1 MRMKRLRQV
10 LILLL
15 AVCMMLAGTP
25 FGALA
30 GMMDMTNF
38 NDGRIEVTKV
48 PKGKAGGKVTIRMK
62 IVNDEDSDMEDT
74 TVTLVGGTR
83 YDDILNNVFEQDED
97 DGDEDDDDDDTIRDY
112 NTQFPFEADSST
124 FEDKKVGTIRGHSSK
139 TVSITFQLR
148 RDLQPGY
155 YQPFST

>member
-1 MRMKRLRQV
+1 
-10 LILLL
+10 
-15 AVCMMLAGTP
+15 
-25 FGALA
+25 
-30 GMMDMTNF
+30 MMDMTNF

-124 FEDKKVGTIRGHSSK
+124 FEDKKVGTIRGHFSCAVICSQA
-139 TVSITFQLR
+139 TTR
-148 RDLQPGY
+148 
-155 YQPFST
+155 PFST

>member
-48 PKGKAGGKVTIRMK
+48 PKVKAGGKVTIRMK

-97 DGDEDDDDDDTIRDY
+97 DDDDEDDDNDRCTDDDRHAIARSM
-112 NTQFPFEADSST
+112 PHAA
-124 FEDKKVGTIRGHSSK
+124 
-139 TVSITFQLR
+139 
-148 RDLQPGY
+148 
-155 YQPFST
+155 

>member
-83 YDDILNNVFEQDED
+83 YDDILNNVFE
-97 DGDEDDDDDDTIRDY
+97 
-112 NTQFPFEADSST
+112 
-124 FEDKKVGTIRGHSSK
+124 
-139 TVSITFQLR
+139 
-148 RDLQPGY
+148 
-155 YQPFST
+155 